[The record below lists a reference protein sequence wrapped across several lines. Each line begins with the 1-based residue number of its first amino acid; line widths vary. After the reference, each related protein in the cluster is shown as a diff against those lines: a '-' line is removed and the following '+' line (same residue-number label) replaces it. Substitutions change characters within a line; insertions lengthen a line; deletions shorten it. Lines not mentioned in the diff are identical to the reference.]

1 VFLLVAVFVD
11 TNELSFEIWY
21 AERSSLLGYRPRCGG
36 RVEPDL
42 WFAGCGVTL
51 AVDEA
56 LANIIRHS
64 YKNRDDQRIEFN
76 CDVNAEQMEFTL
88 LDRGEPPDPAR
99 ICGQPLDE
107 FSLSGRGTHL
117 IKAIMD
123 EVSYKRV
130 SGGNQLKLIKR
141 LPIAKKRDDGD

>member
-1 VFLLVAVFVD
+1 MIFHLRFDLPSDPRFLAIVRAAVG
-11 TNELSFEIWY
+11 ELSRIY
-21 AERSSLLGYRPRCGG
+21 GL
-36 RVEPDL
+36 PDEE
-42 WFAGCGVTL
+42 CSGVTL

-56 LANIIRHS
+56 LANIIRHA

-123 EVSYKRV
+123 EVSYKQV

-141 LPIAKKRDDGD
+141 LPIAKKRADGD